1 MLDERARVF
10 KLIDLGACADLR
22 TGKNYA
28 PDETILDPKYSP
40 PEEFLMPID
49 QAPDLA
55 GVPASEALAL
65 GASAWARYQPDRFDI
80 YSAGII
86 FMQLAVPALRSDRGL
101 KAFNEDIKTA
111 GYDVYK
117 WREAANLAPV
127 QTAVL
132 DANAGAGW
140 ELAAAL
146 LCARPADWAEAPAN
160 GSGGR
165 PSAAEALGARFFA
178 ERASLRSAG
187 NKYSSVLA
195 GQRALARLEA
205 QMLEQTKAVS
215 NTKFKVEQLAQ
226 SPAASRADIAVESNK
241 LREQQ
246 KGLEGMFASFR
257 AGVER
262 ALVDEA
268 RRTARDGM
276 RVFDMARGVL
286 TGSPVPPTT
295 AAAQQAMAD
304 VRSELES
311 EGAPEDT
318 PAGGRRTVVPRD
330 PLSAAAAA
338 TAALDA
344 LRAKAA
350 SQAAAAAAASASA
363 AAAGPRPGLSDAT
376 QPSPAPRADDGAGG
390 VGPGERV
397 GELADEISEV
407 SARLV
412 AMQERMNRLLSDNNK
427 LLAELEDVSV
437 PGTSTAAPAAPQS
450 AEAADGED
458 AGGTETQGGRYQN
471 SSSQRSDAAAAAAAA
486 LAAAAKVAEASAAV
500 AAAADGRT
508 RRRTVD
514 D

>member
-1 MLDERARVF
+1 MLDEKARVF

-132 DANAGAGW
+132 DANGGAGW

-146 LCARPADWAEAPAN
+146 LCARPVDWAEAPAN

-318 PAGGRRTVVPRD
+318 PAGGRRIVVPRD
-330 PLSAAAAA
+330 PLTAAAAA

-350 SQAAAAAAASASA
+350 SEAAAAAAASASL
-363 AAAGPRPGLSDAT
+363 AAAGPRPGRGDTT
-376 QPSPAPRADDGAGG
+376 QSSAAPRADDGAGG
-390 VGPGERV
+390 AGPGERV

-412 AMQERMNRLLSDNNK
+412 AMQERMNKLLSDNNK
-427 LLAELEDVSV
+427 LLSELEDVSV
-437 PGTSTAAPAAPQS
+437 PGTSPAPVASQS

-458 AGGTETQGGRYQN
+458 AGGTATQGGRYQN
-471 SSSQRSDAAAAAAAA
+471 SSSQRSEAAAAAAAA

>member
-1 MLDERARVF
+1 
-10 KLIDLGACADLR
+10 
-22 TGKNYA
+22 
-28 PDETILDPKYSP
+28 
-40 PEEFLMPID
+40 MPID

-132 DANAGAGW
+132 DANEGSGW

-146 LCARPADWAEAPAN
+146 LCARPVDWAEAPAS
-160 GSGGR
+160 GAGGR
-165 PSAAEALGARFFA
+165 PSAAEALGARFLA
-178 ERASLRSAG
+178 ERASRRVEG

-215 NTKFKVEQLAQ
+215 NTKFKVEQLAK
-226 SPAASRADIAVESNK
+226 SPVASRTDIAVESNK

-246 KGLEGMFASFR
+246 KGLEGLFNSFR

-268 RRTARDGM
+268 RRTARDSK
-276 RVFDMARGVL
+276 RVFEMARGVF
-286 TGSPVPPTT
+286 TPAAAAPTT

-318 PAGGRRTVVPRD
+318 PAGGRRSVVPRD
-330 PLSAAAAA
+330 PVTAAAAA

-350 SQAAAAAAASASA
+350 AEAAAAAAASASA
-363 AAAGPRPGLSDAT
+363 AAAGPRPGRGDAT
-376 QPSPAPRADDGAGG
+376 QAATAPRGDNDAGAAP
-390 VGPGERV
+390 GPEERV
-397 GELADEISEV
+397 GELADEISVV

-427 LLAELEDVSV
+427 LLSELEETNGPRGSEGVAPVAPPSS
-437 PGTSTAAPAAPQS
+437 PGT
-450 AEAADGED
+450 DGDD
-458 AGGTETQGGRYQN
+458 AGGTATQGGRYAN
-471 SSSQRSDAAAAAAAA
+471 SVSQRTEAAAAAAAA
-486 LAAAAKVAEASAAV
+486 LAAAAKVAAASAAV